1 MSLFCMFCTCMPA
14 ARAIAMLCPATRLV
28 AALSVCQC
36 SAGFCVCCLA
46 AAYSSYA
53 SDQAYHSKPKKHKP
67 SSTWYDSDLAQAA
80 AASQLHPDEFH
91 NLFFGSD
98 SSSSSKGTSRRQA
111 RKQAQKRAKQLRK
124 QAQAMGVSGHG
135 FAYAEAGAG
144 EGRWHA
150 AYDSDDDSYNSYSD
164 SEEDDEYLG
173 GTYRYYSPGQGR
185 SHRQARQWEWQREQ
199 PDWQW
204 WTAEQER

>member
-1 MSLFCMFCTCMPA
+1 
-14 ARAIAMLCPATRLV
+14 
-28 AALSVCQC
+28 
-36 SAGFCVCCLA
+36 VCCLA

-98 SSSSSKGTSRRQA
+98 SSSSSSKGTSRRQA